1 MADVKHELLAHD
13 DGIRIAAKGVIACNP
28 IRTVIGPGWKVLAM
42 LFESRVAGLT
52 MLTAI
57 HDTANANQIA
67 FLKLADRAPNGGD
80 ATNDLVSWYAR
91 IDRPVG
97 IDQAI
102 PIPASGVQIGVA
114 DSAIE
119 DLDADIVGTKIAA
132 LEGERSERGFLGVD
146 CVTMRSCFHN
156 DFFLLGLS
164 GLEVRCHLADECS
177 SFGGLR

>member
-1 MADVKHELLAHD
+1 MIVDPYDSGLETLGKPV
-13 DGIRIAAKGVIACNP
+13 RACNP
-28 IRTVIGPGWKVLAM
+28 IRTVVSPGGKVLAM

-114 DSAIE
+114 NSAIK
-119 DLDADIVGTKIAA
+119 DLDADIVGTKITAF
-132 LEGERSERGFLGVD
+132 EGERRERGFLGVD
-146 CVTMRSCFHN
+146 CVTMCSCSHK
-156 DFFLLGLS
+156 
-164 GLEVRCHLADECS
+164 
-177 SFGGLR
+177 